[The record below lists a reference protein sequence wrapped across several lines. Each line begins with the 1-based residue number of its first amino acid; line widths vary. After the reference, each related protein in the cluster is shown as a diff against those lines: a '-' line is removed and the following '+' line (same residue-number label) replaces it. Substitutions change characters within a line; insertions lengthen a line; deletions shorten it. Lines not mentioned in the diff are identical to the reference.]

1 MKGALLADAR
11 WRGPHGIGRFAT
23 EVLRRLPAHQELTG
37 GPKPLSPL
45 DSLWT
50 AAQVFTRRPALY
62 FSPGFNPP
70 VCRVPLAF
78 TIHDLMQIRTPE
90 VATPAKRL
98 YYAAVVRPACRRANR
113 ILTVS
118 EYSRKQILEW
128 TGVAE
133 ERIVNVGNGVGEPFT
148 HTGPRHEPGYRYA
161 LYAGNHRAHKN
172 LDRLLDA
179 FRDLSNRDVRLVMT
193 GIPNAAILQSVAQR
207 NIAART
213 RFTGIVSDVELA
225 SLYRGAAVVVLPS
238 LEEGFGLPA
247 LEAMACGAPVV
258 ASNTSA
264 IPEVVGG
271 AGLWIDPLDTGVL
284 RRGIERVL
292 GDPELQAS
300 MRWRGIERARL
311 FTWDRVGERALD
323 ALRQSGWE

>member
-1 MKGALLADAR
+1 MGAGAVKGALLADAR

-133 ERIVNVGNGVGEPFT
+133 ERIVNVGNGVGEPSPT
-148 HTGPRHEPGYRYA
+148 QARATSQVTATPCMPAITG
-161 LYAGNHRAHKN
+161 
-172 LDRLLDA
+172 
-179 FRDLSNRDVRLVMT
+179 
-193 GIPNAAILQSVAQR
+193 
-207 NIAART
+207 RT
-213 RFTGIVSDVELA
+213 RTSTGCWT
-225 SLYRGAAVVVLPS
+225 R
-238 LEEGFGLPA
+238 FGISRIA
-247 LEAMACGAPVV
+247 TCDW
-258 ASNTSA
+258 S
-264 IPEVVGG
+264 
-271 AGLWIDPLDTGVL
+271 
-284 RRGIERVL
+284 
-292 GDPELQAS
+292 
-300 MRWRGIERARL
+300 
-311 FTWDRVGERALD
+311 
-323 ALRQSGWE
+323 